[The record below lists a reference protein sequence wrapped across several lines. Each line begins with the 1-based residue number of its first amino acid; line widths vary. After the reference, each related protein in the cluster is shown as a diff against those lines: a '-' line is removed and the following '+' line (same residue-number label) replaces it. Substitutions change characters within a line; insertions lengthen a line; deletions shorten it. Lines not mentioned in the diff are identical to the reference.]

1 MGRRAVLL
9 IVAAL
14 IAAAGT
20 GLVLLYVQGI
30 DARATASQQPVKVL
44 TATVQIE
51 PGETMAAA
59 QSAGKIDLV
68 EWPRAK
74 VLPSAV
80 SSAEDLQDQ
89 VAISTIYAG
98 EQIISEKFGKPGEQD
113 VLSIPK
119 GKLAISVELTDPA
132 RVAGFV
138 SPGSKVALFVVGEP
152 QRIEADG
159 STSPLPQITRLLLPE
174 VDVIGVGQTT
184 VLSTTK
190 TTAEG
195 EQTTEEIPKTILTV
209 AVTQAEAEQV
219 LLATHTGEVAF
230 GLLDEDSQTSPSKG
244 TVLSQLYQ
252 GTYSG
257 MDLN

>member
-30 DARATASQQPVKVL
+30 DARATADQKPVKVL
-44 TATVQIE
+44 TATVDIE
-51 PGETMAAA
+51 PGETMEAA
-59 QSAGKIDLV
+59 QAAGKIDLV

-74 VLPSAV
+74 VLPGAV

-89 VAISTIYAG
+89 VAISRIFAG
-98 EQIISEKFGKPGEQD
+98 EQVIARKFGDPGEQD

-119 GKLAISVELTDPA
+119 GRMAISVELTDPA

-138 SPGSKVALFVVGEP
+138 SPGSKVAIFVSGDLQE
-152 QRIEADG
+152 IKADG
-159 STSPLPQITRLLLPE
+159 STSPLPQIAKLLLGE

-190 TTAEG
+190 TTADGQE
-195 EQTTEEIPKTILTV
+195 TTEEIPKTILTI
-209 AVTQAEAEQV
+209 AVTQAEAEEV
-219 LLATHTGEVAF
+219 FLAAHTGELSF
-230 GLLDEDSQTSPSKG
+230 GLLDDDSVTKSSKG
-244 TVLSQLYQ
+244 TILNDLYE
-252 GTYSG
+252 GAYTG
-257 MDLN
+257 LDLH